1 VLTNY
6 TYNDENR
13 LTQISQGSTV
23 IAYTYDPFGRRISKN
38 VNGTITNYVYD
49 NDHIIAEYNSAGTLQ
64 TKYTHGPG
72 IDEPLARTQNTTT
85 YFYHA
90 DALGSI
96 MALTNTSGK
105 QAQVYTYNAFGKITH
120 IVGPSVFSTI
130 VQPYAYTGREYDP
143 ESGLYFYRARYYDP
157 KVGRFITRDPAKFKG
172 GINLYAYVKNNP
184 VNKKDPK
191 GLYGDD
197 LDWCDYMPCY
207 VEGMTRVEAEWMAMI
222 DQTKCMAKCALDTL
236 VDEAAVHAAVEGAA
250 QLVASQVAKGL
261 IKKASLVTI
270 AYGGYEGIKCIFTCG
285 CPNN

>member
-1 VLTNY
+1 MIYFVHLFKLTAFLKHMATRAHAMKKRSSY
-6 TYNDENR
+6 GGR
-13 LTQISQGSTV
+13 PIVIS
-23 IAYTYDPFGRRISKN
+23 
-38 VNGTITNYVYD
+38 
-49 NDHIIAEYNSAGTLQ
+49 
-64 TKYTHGPG
+64 
-72 IDEPLARTQNTTT
+72 
-85 YFYHA
+85 
-90 DALGSI
+90 
-96 MALTNTSGK
+96 
-105 QAQVYTYNAFGKITH
+105 
-120 IVGPSVFSTI
+120 
-130 VQPYAYTGREYDP
+130 
-143 ESGLYFYRARYYDP
+143 RARYYDP